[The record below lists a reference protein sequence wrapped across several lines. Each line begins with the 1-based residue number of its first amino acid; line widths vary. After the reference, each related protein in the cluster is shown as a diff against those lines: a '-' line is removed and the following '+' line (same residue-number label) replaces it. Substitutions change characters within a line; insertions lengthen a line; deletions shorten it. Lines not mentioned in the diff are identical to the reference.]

1 MKFGSRQS
9 ILTEFDFRYNHRC
22 ALGIEDNQRV
32 VDALAGPER
41 IEAVVA
47 EQRMRTD
54 RLH

>member
-1 MKFGSRQS
+1 MKFGPRQS
-9 ILTEFDFRYNHRC
+9 ILTEFDFRYSHRC

-32 VDALAGPER
+32 VDALGPER